1 MFKSLLVPL
10 DGSAFSE
17 RSLPLATT
25 IARGSSAALHLLQV
39 QQPPVPGHLLS
50 STQFQYQGLDLD
62 AYAARHREE
71 AIARLDGTAERIGRE
86 GVAAHAAVVEGR
98 RVADAIAEHAE
109 AVGADAIVMTTHGR
123 SGANR
128 MWLGS
133 VADGL
138 VRHTTVPVILV
149 HPEEEDETGVEA
161 GSIRRIMVALDG
173 SDLAEAVLPPAAALA
188 DATGGRLILAHVLTT
203 GLLLGGDLLPLMPD
217 DAVRVREEAE
227 TYLEGVA
234 ERLRA
239 DGRSVEIKLMES
251 GSAGAAIP
259 TMAQDARADLVALAT
274 HGHGGLRRM
283 VLGSVADKVLRSS
296 PLPLLVLRPDTT

>member
-17 RSLPLATT
+17 RSLPLATG
-25 IARGSSAALHLLQV
+25 IARASSAALHLLQV

-50 STQFQYQGLDLD
+50 SRQFQYQGLDLD

-71 AIARLDGTAERIGRE
+71 ALAHLEDLAGRIGAE
-86 GVAAHAAVVEGR
+86 GVTVHATVVEGR
-98 RVADAIAEHAE
+98 VVDAIAEHAE

-138 VRHTTVPVILV
+138 VRHTTVPILLV
-149 HPEEEDETGVEA
+149 HPDEDDDTRVDAEA
-161 GSIRRIMVALDG
+161 IQRVMVALDG
-173 SDLAEAVLPPAAALA
+173 SDLAESVLEPAAALV
-188 DATGGRLILAHVLTT
+188 DATGGRLILGHVLTT
-203 GLLLGGDLLPLMPD
+203 GLLLGGDLLPLLPD

-227 TYLEGVA
+227 AYLEDVA

-259 TMAQDARADLVALAT
+259 AMAQDARADLVALAT

-283 VLGSVADKVLRSS
+283 MLGSVADKVLRSS
-296 PLPLLVLRPDTT
+296 PLPLLVLRPGTE